1 MLKKSQTL
9 AKIDIQITDAIIAEQ
24 GGRRRILSCQ

>member
-1 MLKKSQTL
+1 MFKKSQTL

-24 GGRRRILSCQ
+24 AAGGAY